1 MINQGYFTNIINS
14 QLEKILKS
22 KSFRESRKLKSFL
35 QSIVKET
42 IAGKG
47 GQLMQYTIG
56 TTAFNRGAHS
66 RFS

>member
-1 MINQGYFTNIINS
+1 MINQVYFTNIINS

-22 KSFRESRKLKSFL
+22 KSFRESRILKSFL

-47 GQLMQYTIG
+47 G
-56 TTAFNRGAHS
+56 GAVNAIHHWNNGL
-66 RFS
+66 